1 MLELKDIK
9 KVYKTADEEVQ
20 ALKGVSLKFRESE
33 FVAILGQS
41 GCGKTTLLNIVGGLD
56 RYTSGDLIIN
66 GVSTKKY
73 KDRDWDTYRNH
84 RIGFIFQSYNLISHQ
99 SVLANVELSLTIS
112 GVSKKERRKRAIE
125 ALEKVGLKSHIK
137 KKPNQLSGGQM
148 QRVAIARALV
158 NNPDIIL
165 ADEPTGALD
174 TKTSVQVMD
183 ILREISK
190 DKLIIMVT
198 HNQDLAEEYSNRII
212 RILDGEIIDDTNPIK
227 DGEVVENINDNNKS
241 RKRRSR
247 RKASMG
253 FLSAVRLS
261 LNNLLTKKARTIL
274 VSFAGSIGIIG
285 IALILGLSTG
295 FQNYIDKIQEDTL
308 SSYPL
313 TVTSESA
320 DVTSMLLSMVG
331 SDGYERTGEGKVKE
345 QQYITEMFSN
355 IKEND
360 LKTFKEHIEKNR
372 KNLKDDVTNVEYS
385 YSVVPIIYT
394 VDSKDNLSQLN
405 PSQMMSSIYSASAM
419 SMFASSSG
427 IFNQLKDDRTDIMKT
442 HEVLAGRWPE
452 NYDEMIIAL
461 STPERISDFLLYSL
475 GIRDTKELEDIMKKI
490 MSGEKVDIVNEP
502 IEMTYEEL
510 MNIDLRL
517 VDSSKM
523 YKYNNKYKIYE
534 DMSEDKKYMQDLY
547 DNSTKLKI
555 VGVVAPKEGEDSTM
569 VGIYYTSALTKHVI
583 EVAKE
588 SEIVQK
594 QLLNKDINVF
604 TNKSFDDDEKRSTLD
619 FQDMISIDQNKL
631 ASAFGGNINE
641 EDIKNLTEGYI
652 TQISGEITADTTNPS
667 KTFLDNMKKFAKDIL
682 SGYVANP
689 KESIPNPMNPEQ
701 KIAIIHLNDA
711 QGLVDS
717 YMAKEEVN
725 SALAQM
731 EADYVIP
738 ADIYRS
744 TYNQFLVGL
753 IQGYVST
760 YYATDQSMTTDP
772 ENPAALLMNE
782 VIDPTV
788 NAFAE
793 QALVVGTANT
803 MAQKMLEAKM
813 QKSILTKVGELTAE
827 LMTKMSSAFKVDTEA
842 IASAFKFNLTEDELQ
857 RIMNAMLA
865 GDTTATQKSNLI
877 TLGYQDLNEPTMISF
892 YFNSFEGKERFLDF
906 IEEYN
911 KKAEENGED
920 DKTIQYTDA
929 TGILM
934 GSVKKIVDSVSY
946 VLIAFVSISLIVSSI
961 MIGIITY
968 ISVLERT
975 KEIGILRAI
984 GASKRNIS
992 SIFNAETL
1000 IIGLLSG
1007 LIGIAVSLGL
1017 LVIINNVIHQV
1028 TENYNL
1034 NAVLPFASATA
1045 LVILSV
1051 ILTLIGG
1058 LIPSR
1063 LASKRDPVIALRTE

>member
-9 KVYKTADEEVQ
+9 KIYKTADEEVQ

-33 FVAILGQS
+33 FVSILGQS
-41 GCGKTTLLNIVGGLD
+41 GCGKTTLLNIIGGLD

-84 RIGFIFQSYNLISHQ
+84 KIGFIFQSYNLISHQ
-99 SVLANVELSLTIS
+99 SVLANVELALTIS
-112 GVSKKERRKRAIE
+112 GVSRKERKARAIE
-125 ALEKVGLKSHIK
+125 ALTKVGLKEQIK

-198 HNQDLAEEYSNRII
+198 HNQDLAEEYSSRII

-227 DGEVVENINDNNKS
+227 EGEIKESTDDVKGVRRRRS
-241 RKRRSR
+241 KRR
-247 RKASMG
+247 ASMG
-253 FLSAVRLS
+253 FLSAIRLS

-331 SDGYERTGEGKVKE
+331 SDGDEKTGEGKVKE
-345 QQYITEMFSN
+345 QQYITDMFSN

-360 LKTFKEHIEKNR
+360 LKTFKEYIEKN
-372 KNLKDDVTNVEYS
+372 KDIIKDDVIDIEYS
-385 YSVVPIIYT
+385 YSVTPIIYT
-394 VDSKDNLSQLN
+394 IDNKENLAKLN

-419 SMFASSSG
+419 SMFASTSG
-427 IFNQLKDDRTDIMKT
+427 IFNQLKDDRTDIKKS
-442 HEVLAGRWPE
+442 HELLAGKWPE
-452 NYDEMIIAL
+452 KYDEMIIAL
-461 STPERISDFLLYSL
+461 SSPERISDFLLYSL

-490 MSGEKVDIVNEP
+490 MSGEQVDIKNDP
-502 IEMTYEEL
+502 IEMSYEDL

-517 VDSSKM
+517 IDASKM

-534 DMSEDKKYMQDLY
+534 DMSEDEDFMQDLY

-555 VGVVAPKEGEDSTM
+555 VGIIAPREGEESTL
-569 VGIYYTSALTKHVI
+569 VGVYYTSDLTKHII

-594 QLLNKDINVF
+594 QLLNKNINVF
-604 TNKSFDDDEKRSTLD
+604 TNKDFDDDEKKSTLD
-619 FQDMISIDQNKL
+619 FDDMISIDQKKL
-631 ASAFGGNINE
+631 ESAFGSNINE
-641 EDIKNLTEGYI
+641 EDIKNLTTGYI
-652 TQISGEITADTTNPS
+652 EQISKEITADTTNPS
-667 KTFLDNMKKFAKDIL
+667 KTFLDNLTKYGKEIL
-682 SGYVANP
+682 SSYVANP
-689 KESIPNPMNPEQ
+689 KESIPNPLDPTQ
-701 KIAIIHLNDA
+701 KLAIIHLNDA

-717 YMAKEEVN
+717 YMAKPEV
-725 SALAQM
+725 AADLAQM

-738 ADIYRS
+738 ADVYKS

-760 YYATDQSMTTDP
+760 YYASDQSMTTDP
-772 ENPAALLMNE
+772 ANPAALIMNE
-782 VIDPTV
+782 AIDPAIK
-788 NAFAE
+788 AFSE

-827 LMTKMSSAFKVDTEA
+827 LMTKMGSAFKVDTDA
-842 IASAFKFNLTEDELQ
+842 IASAFKFNLTEDELK

-865 GDTTATQKSNLI
+865 GDTTATQSSNLI
-877 TLGYQDLNEPTMISF
+877 SLGYQNLDEPTMMSF

-1007 LIGIAVSLGL
+1007 LIGIGVSLGL

-1034 NAVLPFASATA
+1034 NAVLPFASATS

-1051 ILTLIGG
+1051 VLTLIGG